1 MMAISIQSSRENADD
16 KTVFFTIEYD
26 GKDYKWH
33 GDAKEKILKSEILRK
48 MYPEAVVEQ
57 LDGKSE
63 LESFEAWIKAGCK
76 NAEVKGVDNEG
87 NEMVIKAEEV
97 IKKKAWVDFEPP
109 VDTAALIAELQ
120 EKVKALEDK

>member
-1 MMAISIQSSRENADD
+1 M
-16 KTVFFTIEYD
+16 
-26 GKDYKWH
+26 
-33 GDAKEKILKSEILRK
+33 
-48 MYPEAVVEQ
+48 
-57 LDGKSE
+57 
-63 LESFEAWIKAGCK
+63 
-76 NAEVKGVDNEG
+76 DNEG